1 LLVHLEPP
9 LALDVAEISAA
20 AVADAAPDKLV
31 INILHCLIPRQMF
44 KNFEQIQ
51 FREKDTRAFV
61 TSPCWIFFF
70 LQIFWSAS
78 PQLCVSIIR
87 EITFFKNFRK
97 RVTNV
102 APIKQNETFCVL
114 TMKKSLLKSRK
125 KSAKNVLP

>member
-1 LLVHLEPP
+1 LGTFRRPLLVHLEPP

-61 TSPCWIFFF
+61 TSPCRIFFF
-70 LQIFWSAS
+70 FKFFGL
-78 PQLCVSIIR
+78 LHLNCVFQSF
-87 EITFFKNFRK
+87 EK
-97 RVTNV
+97 
-102 APIKQNETFCVL
+102 
-114 TMKKSLLKSRK
+114 
-125 KSAKNVLP
+125 

>member
-61 TSPCWIFFF
+61 TSPCRIFFF

-87 EITFFKNFRK
+87 EITFFQKFQKKSDKCGANKTK
-97 RVTNV
+97 RNV
-102 APIKQNETFCVL
+102 LGFNRE
-114 TMKKSLLKSRK
+114 KSLLKSRK